1 MNCRKNVDIEIMIS
15 VTMKERRKYYE
26 NILELK
32 LKYKFR
38 KRSVIIVYDMHNFIF
53 GHVNFDKLPT
63 SVKFL

>member
-15 VTMKERRKYYE
+15 VAVKEGRKYYE
-26 NILELK
+26 NIHAFK

-38 KRSVIIVYDMHNFIF
+38 KRSVIIVYDMYNFTF
-53 GHVNFDKLPT
+53 GHVNFDKLST